1 MKKYKVI
8 RGFFKVSEQKNY
20 NIGDEIEL
28 NELEASLLREDNA
41 IEDIISKKIIKK

>member
-8 RGFFKVSEQKNY
+8 RGFFKISEQKNY
-20 NIGDEIEL
+20 NIGDKIEL
-28 NELEASLLREDNA
+28 TESEASILIEDNA